1 VLRIRDNGDMRINLR
16 GLTVGMGLVC
26 LACSVGPTGAPA
38 ATAAPARGS
47 ATIPVAPASPAPA
60 TGSFDPSRVAE
71 VLGPAVGTIIVN
83 TQTGTGEGSGFVVAA
98 EGSVSYMLTNN
109 HVIDAARKIQV
120 LMPDGKHFT
129 ARVQGADPLQ
139 DIAVL
144 RLDDG
149 GLPRAVFG
157 DSSKLRVGQPVVAI
171 GSPLGH
177 TGSVSAGIISALHR
191 SIQAGS
197 RNPSSTESETL
208 PDVLQTDAPIN
219 PGNSGGPLADAGGQV
234 IGVNTAAS
242 TNASGIGFAIPSL
255 IAKRIAEAL
264 IAGRKPGHPY
274 LGICYAT
281 EAQALAG
288 GTNFSGFGAV
298 ISKALPG
305 TPAEKAGLKGGDT
318 IEMFDGIPLNN
329 GQTLGGVMQLHNP
342 GDTVKVT
349 VARGTGTTD
358 LTVTLGDR
366 PDTPTGQ
373 C

>member
-1 VLRIRDNGDMRINLR
+1 MRINLR
-16 GLTVGMGLVC
+16 FAATIGLALAC
-26 LACSVGPTGAPA
+26 LACSVGPTAPSV
-38 ATAAPARGS
+38 ATAAPSRGS
-47 ATIPVAPASPAPA
+47 ATIPVAPASPATPA
-60 TGSFDPSRVAE
+60 GVFDPSRVAE
-71 VLGPAVGTIIVN
+71 ILGPAVGTIIVN
-83 TQTGTGEGSGFVVAA
+83 TQTGTAEGSGFVVAG

-129 ARVQGADPLQ
+129 AKVQGTDPLQ
-139 DIAVL
+139 DLAVL
-144 RLDDG
+144 RLDDA
-149 GLPRAVFG
+149 GLPRAVLG
-157 DSSKLRVGQPVVAI
+157 DSSKLRVGQAVVAI

-197 RNPSSTESETL
+197 RNPSSTESENL

-219 PGNSGGPLADAGGQV
+219 PGNSGGPLADANGQV

-288 GTNFSGFGAV
+288 GTSFSGFGAV
-298 ISKALPG
+298 VSKTLAG

-318 IEMFDGIPLNN
+318 IQVVDGVPLNN

-342 GDTVKVT
+342 GDTLKIT
-349 VARGTGTTD
+349 VARGSGTTD
-358 LTVTLGDR
+358 LTLTLGDR
-366 PDTPTGQ
+366 PETSTGQ